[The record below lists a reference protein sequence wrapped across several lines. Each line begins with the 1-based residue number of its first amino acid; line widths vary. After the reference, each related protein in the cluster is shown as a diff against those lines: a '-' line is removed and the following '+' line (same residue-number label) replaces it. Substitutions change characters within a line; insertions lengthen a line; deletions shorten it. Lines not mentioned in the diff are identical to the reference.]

1 MSSSTAIKAS
11 WVDTLPQSAQNIV
24 LPLCKAKG
32 LNALN
37 IFPLDFHFT
46 SQIKSS
52 SSNIIHYSLLI
63 IGHGKYYY
71 FNLANLYALANH
83 YHHL

>member
-52 SSNIIHYSLLI
+52 SSNIIHYPLLI
-63 IGHGKYYY
+63 RTFLSLTTQQQIVAHK
-71 FNLANLYALANH
+71 
-83 YHHL
+83 